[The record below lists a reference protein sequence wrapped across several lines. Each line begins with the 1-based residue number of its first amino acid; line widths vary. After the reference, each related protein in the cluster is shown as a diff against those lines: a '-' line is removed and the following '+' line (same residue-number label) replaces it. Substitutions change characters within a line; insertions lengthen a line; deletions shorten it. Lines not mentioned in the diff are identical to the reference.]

1 MVCITWFCELREW
14 RRRERQRGITMSET
28 KTALYFGA
36 VFSTLFRALTYI
48 FLRVVLSFL
57 LCVFWAHR

>member
-1 MVCITWFCELREW
+1 
-14 RRRERQRGITMSET
+14 MSET